1 MKRGVLVLLLS
12 LAAAPALADDS
23 WSSQLVTNAIRGCWA
38 CNVFNL
44 VTTIGLSYADQ
55 AFATLANGMTLLI
68 GLVMALWLLFFA
80 AKLFLPFGS
89 PGSAHW
95 NEGAAKLFKLVFVLA
110 FLQTSGPFWDYIF
123 IPLISAG
130 MGIASEMAR
139 TTDGFETDA
148 GGTSEQ
154 PPNGSVDYCS
164 GNVPLPSN
172 IKGMT
177 ASATQAAQA
186 MTQMDC
192 PMSKI
197 QSEFAK
203 GMVLGDSIMMQSTC
217 SNIPIWG
224 LIKGFNYLI
233 AGLLLWA
240 VFAFGSVMFPLLL
253 VDVIMRVVLVA
264 ATSPISIAASL
275 FKETSSITSKA
286 AWSLVQS
293 SLTLVF
299 GAALCGIAK
308 AAMAYVISSIPTNN
322 NKPLTNWDALTR
334 AIEDPCSA
342 GLSLGFTSAN
352 YYLLLGSGIL
362 LIFMMRK
369 ASSLAAELTH
379 AGGSTGAQAGVAW
392 AAGVAGRAAGNALGA
407 AGGVTLRAAGAAA
420 RHVAN
425 RRKAAQVTGNDK
437 E

>member
-1 MKRGVLVLLLS
+1 
-12 LAAAPALADDS
+12 
-23 WSSQLVTNAIRGCWA
+23 
-38 CNVFNL
+38 
-44 VTTIGLSYADQ
+44 
-55 AFATLANGMTLLI
+55 
-68 GLVMALWLLFFA
+68 
-80 AKLFLPFGS
+80 
-89 PGSAHW
+89 
-95 NEGAAKLFKLVFVLA
+95 
-110 FLQTSGPFWDYIF
+110 
-123 IPLISAG
+123 
-130 MGIASEMAR
+130 MGIAGEMAR
-139 TTDGFETDA
+139 TTDGFEAEA

-154 PPNGSVDYCS
+154 PPNGGVDYCN
-164 GNVPLPSN
+164 GTVALPN
-172 IKGMT
+172 ITGMT

-186 MTQMDC
+186 MTQLDC

-203 GMVLGDSIMMQSTC
+203 GMVLADSIMMQTSC
-217 SNIPIWG
+217 PDRVPLLGIFQG
-224 LIKGFNYLI
+224 ANYLLS
-233 AGLLLWA
+233 GLVLWA
-240 VFAFGSVMFPLLL
+240 LFAFGSVMFPLLL

-275 FKETSSITSKA
+275 FKETSGITSKA

-308 AAMAYVISSIPTNN
+308 AAMAYVISNLPANGTDKLNN
-322 NKPLTNWDALTR
+322 WTTLTQ
-334 AIEDPCSA
+334 AIENPCSQ
-342 GLSLGFTSAN
+342 GISLSFTSAN

-392 AAGVAGRAAGNALGA
+392 AAGVAGRAAGNALSV
-407 AGGVTLRAAGAAA
+407 AGQTARVAA
-420 RHVAN
+420 RHMA
-425 RRKAAQVTGNDK
+425 RSSKAAQVTGNDR

>member
-1 MKRGVLVLLLS
+1 MRRAAFLALPVLA
-12 LAAAPALADDS
+12 AAAPALADDS
-23 WSSQLVTNAIRGCWA
+23 WSSQLVTSAIRGCWA

-44 VTTIGLSYADQ
+44 VTTIGLSFADQ
-55 AFATLANGMTLLI
+55 AFATLASSMTLLI
-68 GLVMALWLLFFA
+68 GLFMALWVLFFA

-95 NEGAAKLFKLVFVLA
+95 NQGAAKLFKLLFVLA

-123 IPLISAG
+123 IPLMSAG
-130 MGIASEMAR
+130 MGVASQMASA
-139 TTDGFETDA
+139 TDGFETQV
-148 GGTSEQ
+148 GGVSEQ
-154 PPNGSVDYCS
+154 VPNGGVDYCS
-164 GNVPLPSN
+164 GTVTLPSVQ
-172 IKGMT
+172 GMS

-186 MTQMDC
+186 MAQMDC

-217 SNIPIWG
+217 NKTPILG
-224 LIKGFNYLI
+224 LVKGFNYLI

-240 VFAFGSVMFPLLL
+240 IFAFGSVMFPLLL

-275 FKETSSITSKA
+275 FKQTSGITSKA
-286 AWSLVQS
+286 VWSLVQS

-308 AAMAYVISSIPTNN
+308 AAMAYVISSLPTNN
-322 NKPLTNWDALTR
+322 NKPLTNWDALTQ
-334 AIEDPCSA
+334 AIEDPCAA
-342 GLSLGFTSAN
+342 GLSLSFTSAN
-352 YYLLLGSGIL
+352 YYLLLGSGII

-369 ASSLAAELTH
+369 ASSLAAELTG
-379 AGGSTGAQAGVAW
+379 ARGSTGAQAGVAW
-392 AAGVAGRAAGNALGA
+392 AAGVAGRAAGNALSAASGVAGQAVRGA
-407 AGGVTLRAAGAAA
+407 TQQIV
-420 RHVAN
+420 RHS
-425 RRKAAQVTGNDK
+425 KAAQVAGNDK